1 MNTVRVKKAISTT
14 RTTAP
19 MVATHLPNFRAM
31 ITDAM
36 PAQTNRSPKTYSHA
50 SDRLTKKVLKVAI
63 AVMDSVPASQMGLST
78 QYMTA
83 TTAAATRPKAILTQT
98 YGPPSSAKA
107 VPSSA
112 VIRPEGKRKNTTM
125 TTSQVNA

>member
-1 MNTVRVKKAISTT
+1 
-14 RTTAP
+14 
-19 MVATHLPNFRAM
+19 M
-31 ITDAM
+31 ITEAM
-36 PAQTNRSPKTYSHA
+36 PTQMNRSPNTYSQD
-50 SDRLTKKVLKVAI
+50 SDRLTKNVLKAAI

-83 TTAAATRPKAILTQT
+83 TTAAATRPTASLTQT

-112 VIRPEGKRKNTTM
+112 VIRP
-125 TTSQVNA
+125 